1 LLDENGIKYQDLNVA
16 EDRAARQEML
26 NTTHQ
31 MSVPTILIDGDI
43 VVGFNE
49 KLLREKL
56 GL

>member
-1 LLDENGIKYQDLNVA
+1 MLDENGIKYQDLNVA
-16 EDRAARQEML
+16 EDRAARQEMV
-26 NTTHQ
+26 NKTHQ

-43 VVGFNE
+43 VIGFNE